1 MPESGLPRKG
11 ATVNRGMAYL
21 RCLLNFAIGRRY
33 ISENSAPGV
42 KRFDERRERPAK
54 RMLSLEGEQRI
65 LENAPQYLRVAIVFL
80 AQTSGRTYTEG
91 FSLRWDQ
98 VDLGHN
104 MIFFGGETKTEGSS
118 EPVPLTGLARDVLHR
133 WKQEQ
138 GSTSPFLFPSPV
150 KPDQPITTVKTA
162 WETTLRKAG
171 VAYFPIYHLR
181 HVFCTSLSWVAPDA
195 IVQRAMRHSS
205 PETKR
210 HYQLRMVEQ
219 VRQNLEKANERV
231 YGKGK
236 ALRFHDGQSVA
247 ETEQEM
253 AVGK

>member
-1 MPESGLPRKG
+1 
-11 ATVNRGMAYL
+11 MAYL
-21 RCLLNFAIGRRY
+21 RCLLNFAIERRY
-33 ISENSAPGV
+33 ISENPARGV

-54 RMLSLEGEQRI
+54 RMLSLEEEQRI
-65 LENAPQYLRVAIVFL
+65 LENAPPYLRVAIVLL
-80 AQTSGRTYTEG
+80 AQTGGRTYTEG

-104 MIFFGGETKTEGSS
+104 MIFFGEDTKTEGSS
-118 EPVPLTGLARDVLHR
+118 EPVPLTELARDVLHR

-162 WETTLRKAG
+162 WKTTLRKAG

-181 HVFCTSLSWVAPDA
+181 HVFCTRLSWVAADG

-210 HYQLRMVEQ
+210 HYRLGMVEQ

-231 YGKGK
+231 
-236 ALRFHDGQSVA
+236 
-247 ETEQEM
+247 
-253 AVGK
+253 